1 MYKSASAKNIAA
13 SIVRSPSA
21 NMGSMVKRNINN
33 NKHLIKAN
41 TPRLVRVKS
50 EIDNN
55 KIMENAKYGMGKYK
69 NEKIIVNSDFP
80 NKDNEKVD
88 NKMLDLNKIDWLGEA
103 EKAMNRA
110 EEVKDTVEF
119 LLENLIGG

>member
-1 MYKSASAKNIAA
+1 MAWVNIK
-13 SIVRSPSA
+13 
-21 NMGSMVKRNINN
+21 MK
-33 NKHLIKAN
+33 
-41 TPRLVRVKS
+41 
-50 EIDNN
+50 
-55 KIMENAKYGMGKYK
+55 
-69 NEKIIVNSDFP
+69 KIIVNSDFP